1 VASAKS
7 SFRRA
12 LEVHRRALGGLG
24 EVRRRLTEMEAQA
37 AQSPEAVRAQ
47 ERISGE
53 LRRVADGLVQGW
65 LGAPWPVI
73 ESSRFPVEKDT
84 APGRTATIRIGDAA
98 PVPGAGFPVVVP
110 LTGVGHLTIDRDAR
124 DPAVAGLLRSLLT
137 RLLASFPAGTLRIL
151 AVDGGALG
159 APLAPFA
166 ALVPAGVMNEPVTD
180 VAGLRNVLEEAEEQV
195 RRVQSGEER
204 DPDLLL
210 IACAALP
217 SGCGRT
223 DYSRIAALAHA
234 GPSARVHLVLAG
246 YPPAPDATGRE
257 KAPPL
262 ELTTRITSR
271 LPATRVS
278 PSQAVTYLVGDA
290 PRDAL
295 GAEGRGLNAPVVLDE
310 APPDGLVEELSRHIA
325 QRAESEGVLNFADLV
340 PERLWQESSVQGLRT
355 VVGRAGRGDA
365 VLSLD
370 DATPHWLVGGRT
382 GSGKTVFLLDV
393 LYGLAARYS
402 PDELAL
408 YLLDFKEGVSFTE
421 FIPTDAD
428 PSWVP
433 HARTVG
439 VESDRQYG
447 VSVLTELV
455 REMNR
460 RAGVMKQSGV
470 TKLSDLRGARRDVA
484 MPRLV
489 TVIDEFHVLFQ
500 GNDETAK
507 RAAALLEEVSRKG
520 RSYGVHLILA
530 SQSVSGIE
538 ALYTKGQSVFGQ
550 FGMRVALSG
559 GGGVLSTGNT
569 ASDALPLGQAIV
581 NDAAGVPA
589 GNLRIRFPYAD
600 AESLTRLRHRIW
612 ERRIPGSTPPGVFVG
627 YAEYAIDDDPTFRRL
642 APGARRRSALL
653 GRAVDVGL
661 PAAGFVLDSTPGRH
675 LAVLGTSSVG
685 ADLLH
690 AAALSL
696 GQQHEPGSATFLLV
710 DLVAAAED
718 VVEETARALQEAGH
732 AADILDLDGYRD
744 SVARLAKQLE
754 ADEKPSPTFLLVFGA
769 DVATSALK
777 RPYQGTK
784 RSGMDDFRLLLR
796 DGPTR
801 RVHVLG
807 WWRGLRRLTDDL
819 GPGGKEDVA
828 GIVALNIRGSELG
841 PFLGHFNME
850 YAPRANRALFVDRH
864 EDAVKLIVPFVRPG
878 RYASES
884 V

>member
-12 LEVHRRALGGLG
+12 LEAHRRALGGLG
-24 EVRRRLTEMEAQA
+24 AVRARLTEMEAQA
-37 AQSPEAVRAQ
+37 AHSPEAVRAQ

-53 LRRVADGLVQGW
+53 LRRVADGLLRGW

-73 ESSRFPVEKDT
+73 ESSRFPVEQDT
-84 APGRTATIRIGDAA
+84 AAGRTAMIRIGDAE

-110 LTGVGHLTIDRDAR
+110 LTGAGHLTIDRDAR
-124 DPAVAGLLRSLLT
+124 DPAVAGLLRSVLT

-204 DPDLLL
+204 DPDVLL

-217 SGCGRT
+217 AGCGRT
-223 DYSRIAALAHA
+223 DYSRIAALSHA

-262 ELTTRITSR
+262 EFTTRITSR
-271 LPATRVS
+271 VPATRVS

-290 PRDAL
+290 PREAL
-295 GAEGRGLNAPVVLDE
+295 GAEGRGLNSPVVLDP

-340 PERLWQESSVQGLRT
+340 PERLWQESSVEGLRT

-559 GGGVLSTGNT
+559 GGGVLATGNA
-569 ASDALPLGQAIV
+569 ASDALPIGQAIV

-589 GNLRIRFPYAD
+589 GNQRIRFPYAD

-612 ERRIPGSTPPGVFVG
+612 DRRIPGSTPPGVFVG
-627 YAEYAIDDDPTFRRL
+627 YAEYAIDDDPTYRRL

-675 LAVLGTSSVG
+675 LAVVGTSSVG

-696 GQQHEPGSATFLLV
+696 GQQYEPGSAKFLLV
-710 DLVAAAED
+710 DLVVAAED
-718 VVEETARALQEAGH
+718 VVEETARALVEAGH
-732 AADILDLDGYRD
+732 AARILDLDGYKD
-744 SVARLAKQLE
+744 SIKELAEQLE
-754 ADEKPSPTFLLVFGA
+754 AGQKPLPTFLVVFGA

-777 RPYQGTK
+777 RPYQGVK
-784 RSGMDDFRLLLR
+784 RAGMDDFRLLLR

-828 GIVALNIRGSELG
+828 GIVALNLRGSELG

>member
-7 SFRRA
+7 SFHRA
-12 LEVHRRALGGLG
+12 VEAHRRALGGLL
-24 EVRRRLTEMEAQA
+24 EVRRRLGQMEIEAGH
-37 AQSPEAVRAQ
+37 SPEAVRAQ
-47 ERISGE
+47 ERVAAE
-53 LRRVADGLVQGW
+53 LRKLADSLARSW

-84 APGRTATIRIGDAA
+84 APGRTAMIRIGDAE
-98 PVPGAGFPVVVP
+98 PVPGAGFGVVVP

-124 DPAVAGLLRSLLT
+124 DPAVAGFLRSVLT
-137 RLLASFPAGTLRIL
+137 RLLAAFPAGTLRIL

-180 VAGLRNVLEEAEEQV
+180 VAGLRNILEEAEEQV
-195 RRVQSGEER
+195 RRVQSGEDR

-223 DYSRIAALAHA
+223 EFSRLAALAHA

-246 YPPAPDATGRE
+246 YPPPAEPGRE
-257 KAPPL
+257 RAPAL

-271 LPATRVS
+271 VS
-278 PSQAVTYLVGDA
+278 PSKAVMYAVGDP
-290 PRDAL
+290 PREAF
-295 GAEGRGLNAPVVLDE
+295 GADGRGLNAPVVLDA
-310 APPDGLVEELSRHIA
+310 APSDGLVQELSRHIA
-325 QRAESEGVLNFADLV
+325 LRAESEGVLNFDDLV
-340 PERLWQESSVQGLRT
+340 PERLWQESSIEGLRT
-355 VVGRAGRGDA
+355 IVGRAGRGDA
-365 VLSLD
+365 VMALD

-421 FIPTDAD
+421 FIPTEAD

-447 VSVLTELV
+447 VAVLTELV

-470 TKLSDLRGARRDVA
+470 TKLSDLRGVRRDVA

-500 GNDETAK
+500 GNDDTAK

-538 ALYTKGQSVFGQ
+538 ALYTKGPSVFGQ

-559 GGGVLSTGNT
+559 GGGVLATGNQ
-569 ASDALPLGQAIV
+569 ASDALPIGQAVV
-581 NDAAGVPA
+581 NDAAGVLS
-589 GNLRIRFPYAD
+589 GNQRIRFPHAD
-600 AESLTRLRHRIW
+600 AESLNRLRHRIW
-612 ERRIPGSTPPGVFVG
+612 DRRVPGSTPPGVFVG
-627 YAEYAIDDDPTFRRL
+627 YAEYSIDDDPTFRRL
-642 APGARRRSALL
+642 TPGARRRSALL

-675 LAVLGTSSVG
+675 LAVLGTSTVG
-685 ADLLH
+685 ADMLH

-696 GQQHEPGSATFLLV
+696 AQQHESGSATFLLV
-710 DLVAAAED
+710 DLVAAAEEIVD
-718 VVEETARALQEAGH
+718 ETAAALQQAGH
-732 AADILDLDGYRD
+732 VAEILDLEGYRNA
-744 SVARLAKQLE
+744 VAQLAKQLE
-754 ADEKPSPTFLLVFGA
+754 TDATPGPTFLVVFGA
-769 DVATSALK
+769 DVASSALK
-777 RPYQGTK
+777 RPYPGTK
-784 RSGMDDFRLLLR
+784 RTGMDDFRLLLR

-819 GPGGKEDVA
+819 GTGGKEDVA
-828 GIVALNIRGSELG
+828 GIVALNIRGNELG
-841 PFLGHFNME
+841 PFVGHYGMD
-850 YAPRANRALFVDRH
+850 YSPRPNRALFVDRH
-864 EDAVKLIVPFVRPG
+864 DDSIKLIVPFVRPG

>member
-12 LEVHRRALGGLG
+12 VEAHRRALGGLA
-24 EVRRRLTEMEAQA
+24 EVRRRLGQMEAEA
-37 AQSPEAVRAQ
+37 GQSPAAVSEQQRLVA
-47 ERISGE
+47 E
-53 LRRVADGLVQGW
+53 LRRLGADLAQGW
-65 LGAPWPVI
+65 LGAPWPVV
-73 ESSRFPVEKDT
+73 ESSRFPVEQET
-84 APGRTATIRIGDAA
+84 APGRTAMIRIGDAE
-98 PVPGAGFPVVVP
+98 PVPGASFGVVVP
-110 LTGVGHLTIDRDAR
+110 LTGAGHLSIDRDAR
-124 DPAVAGLLRSLLT
+124 DPAVAGLLRSVLT
-137 RLLASFPAGTLRIL
+137 RLLAAFPAGTLRIL

-210 IACAALP
+210 LACAALP

-223 DYSRIAALAHA
+223 EFSRLAALAHA

-246 YPPAPDATGRE
+246 YPPPSEHGRE

-271 LPATRVS
+271 VS
-278 PSQAVTYLVGDA
+278 PSRTVTYTVGDP
-290 PRDAL
+290 PRETF
-295 GAEGRGLNAPVVLDE
+295 GAEGRGLNAPVVLDV
-310 APPDGLVEELSRHIA
+310 APSDSLLEELSRHIA
-325 QRAESEGVLNFADLV
+325 QRAESEGVLNFDDLV
-340 PERLWQESSVQGLRT
+340 PERLWQESSIEGLRT

-365 VLSLD
+365 VLALD

-393 LYGLAARYS
+393 LYGLASRYS
-402 PDELAL
+402 PDELAM

-428 PSWVP
+428 PTWVP

-447 VSVLTELV
+447 VAVLTELV

-470 TKLSDLRGARRDVA
+470 TKLSDLRGVRRDVA

-507 RAAALLEEVSRKG
+507 RAAALIEEVARKG

-550 FGMRVALSG
+550 FGLRVALSG
-559 GGGVLSTGNT
+559 GGGVLATGN
-569 ASDALPLGQAIV
+569 AAADALPVGQAV
-581 NDAAGVPA
+581 ANDAGGVPA
-589 GNLRIRFPYAD
+589 GNQRIRFPNAD
-600 AESLTRLRHRIW
+600 AASLTRLRHRIW
-612 ERRIPGSTPPGVFVG
+612 DRRIPGSTPPGVFVG
-627 YAEYAIDDDPTFRRL
+627 YAEYSIDDDPTYRRL
-642 APGARRRSALL
+642 TPGARRRSALL

-675 LAVLGTSSVG
+675 LAMVGTSTVG

-696 GQQHEPGSATFLLV
+696 AQQYEPGTATFLLA
-710 DLVAAAED
+710 DFVAA
-718 VVEETARALQEAGH
+718 VEQTVDDTAAALREAGH
-732 AADILDLDGYRD
+732 VADILDLEGYRNA
-744 SVARLAKQLE
+744 VGKLAKELE
-754 ADEKPSPTFLLVFGA
+754 TDAKPDPTFLVIFGA
-769 DVATSALK
+769 DVASTALK
-777 RPYQGTK
+777 RPYPGVK
-784 RSGMDDFRLLLR
+784 RTGMDDFRLLLR

-801 RVHVLG
+801 RIHVLG

-819 GPGGKEDVA
+819 GTGGKEDVA
-828 GIVALNIRGSELG
+828 GIVALNVRGNELG
-841 PFLGHFNME
+841 PYLGHYGME
-850 YAPRANRALFVDRH
+850 YSPRPNRALFVDRH